1 MQGWLNVTPDPKPC
15 FCLWG
20 RVSSNSNF
28 QDILL
33 SVGDLV
39 TAWQN
44 PFFSTIF
51 FYFIK
56 LILVEDPALS
66 KAPVVTGQTSS
77 QQVSSVRGT
86 SLHPASLPL
95 ASYFLPCIL
104 APCLILPPLHPASLP
119 LASYFL
125 PCILPPSSLPH
136 TLSLHPIPPP
146 CLIFSLNI
154 LHQKKELYA
163 FKKIAQNLFSQPHL
177 CQVQYTYTVGM
188 VSRQYANTVP
198 TMYNCAQW
206 VQRQKIKRNK
216 SFSTCCVNNMFI
228 LLTLCHFSISH
239 WLRRRVRLR

>member
-1 MQGWLNVTPDPKPC
+1 M
-15 FCLWG
+15 
-20 RVSSNSNF
+20 
-28 QDILL
+28 
-33 SVGDLV
+33 V

-104 APCLILPPLHPASLP
+104 APCLILPPLHPAPLPLASYFLPCILASCRILPPLHPARLP

-163 FKKIAQNLFSQPHL
+163 LKK
-177 CQVQYTYTVGM
+177 
-188 VSRQYANTVP
+188 
-198 TMYNCAQW
+198 NCLEL
-206 VQRQKIKRNK
+206 
-216 SFSTCCVNNMFI
+216 I
-228 LLTLCHFSISH
+228 LLAPLMSSTIYLYRWYGVKTIC
-239 WLRRRVRLR
+239 